1 LTTQNIISFKS
12 RSNNNNSKSVT
23 NQKTKIPMSSSAS
36 TSDVPAATNKMS
48 LAKKYLL
55 AVNFFIET
63 NRMEPFVAVYFV
75 VIKGWD
81 EYRIGIISAAM
92 NLAAVIFQVP
102 AGDFID
108 KTSYKKSTA
117 VVAILVA
124 SVTTACVAWTS
135 TFWVVLIA
143 KVFEGIAAAVFLP
156 SLMSFVFG
164 ICIIV
169 AEIPKFIATTEI
181 SNKIGSALF
190 TLGCGLI
197 AYYLYP
203 NVESIFYLLG
213 AGGIMAALFVA
224 LIPSSAIDTNRAR
237 QLRREA
243 VGEAVNDDEVVSS
256 DESRMDKGE
265 NNPEAMSY
273 KTLLKDKKVLAFAA
287 VTFFYHFANAS
298 VVPLVTQYISIDDKR
313 TAMTFTSVALLLFYL
328 FQALTNLVLRNVIEK
343 VTPKTLLIFAHFV
356 LLVRCAMIVI
366 LIEWWDNKYALTATQ
381 VMDGIG
387 AGIYD
392 TLIPIVVGQATEG
405 SGRFGFTYGINL
417 TCWRI
422 GHAASFALGEFIAYA
437 ISYKVAFL
445 IQGGIGIFSLLLLIT
460 IVHLPPLAPNK
471 IRRFNP
477 NFDEEAMRVAFRK
490 RVLNS
495 LNEMG
500 GNLSIDGL
508 YEVFKS
514 IDGIDGN
521 GTLDRV
527 ELRLFLEKA
536 SLAGDEVKKHIDSDI
551 LFDDID
557 VSRDG
562 KIQFVEFILYLED
575 IHGEDFSPQIKL
587 LQEKSRR
594 AVGNAV
600 GKGFTSFEELTQDD
614 LKQVFKNID
623 DDNSMSLCKEELRQ
637 FLHTNDVVMSVV
649 ELDVFYRFMDAD
661 EEGGIDFS
669 EFITFL
675 KVQDSTCI

>member
-1 LTTQNIISFKS
+1 
-12 RSNNNNSKSVT
+12 
-23 NQKTKIPMSSSAS
+23 
-36 TSDVPAATNKMS
+36 
-48 LAKKYLL
+48 
-55 AVNFFIET
+55 
-63 NRMEPFVAVYFV
+63 
-75 VIKGWD
+75 
-81 EYRIGIISAAM
+81 
-92 NLAAVIFQVP
+92 
-102 AGDFID
+102 
-108 KTSYKKSTA
+108 
-117 VVAILVA
+117 
-124 SVTTACVAWTS
+124 
-135 TFWVVLIA
+135 
-143 KVFEGIAAAVFLP
+143 
-156 SLMSFVFG
+156 
-164 ICIIV
+164 
-169 AEIPKFIATTEI
+169 
-181 SNKIGSALF
+181 
-190 TLGCGLI
+190 
-197 AYYLYP
+197 
-203 NVESIFYLLG
+203 
-213 AGGIMAALFVA
+213 
-224 LIPSSAIDTNRAR
+224 
-237 QLRREA
+237 
-243 VGEAVNDDEVVSS
+243 
-256 DESRMDKGE
+256 
-265 NNPEAMSY
+265 
-273 KTLLKDKKVLAFAA
+273 
-287 VTFFYHFANAS
+287 
-298 VVPLVTQYISIDDKR
+298 
-313 TAMTFTSVALLLFYL
+313 
-328 FQALTNLVLRNVIEK
+328 
-343 VTPKTLLIFAHFV
+343 
-356 LLVRCAMIVI
+356 
-366 LIEWWDNKYALTATQ
+366 
-381 VMDGIG
+381 
-387 AGIYD
+387 
-392 TLIPIVVGQATEG
+392 
-405 SGRFGFTYGINL
+405 
-417 TCWRI
+417 
-422 GHAASFALGEFIAYA
+422 
-437 ISYKVAFL
+437 
-445 IQGGIGIFSLLLLIT
+445 
-460 IVHLPPLAPNK
+460 
-471 IRRFNP
+471 
-477 NFDEEAMRVAFRK
+477 MRVAFRK